1 MFFINNEYT
10 CLFFNLKK
18 NYLTKPF
25 LESPSSSIAKK
36 LETGDLPAQMNPQL
50 ENA

>member
-18 NYLTKPF
+18 NYLTKPY
-25 LESPSSSIAKK
+25 LENPSSSIAKK
-36 LETGDLPAQMNPQL
+36 LETGDLLAQMNPHV
-50 ENA
+50 EDA